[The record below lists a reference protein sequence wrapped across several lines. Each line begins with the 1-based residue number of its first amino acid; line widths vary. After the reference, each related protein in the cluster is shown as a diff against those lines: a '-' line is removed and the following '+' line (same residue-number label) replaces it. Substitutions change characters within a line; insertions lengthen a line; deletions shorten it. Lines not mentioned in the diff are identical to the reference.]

1 MILLLQRLYSKL
13 YKKEFITTKRSP
25 SSSSSKSRK
34 KQERDRERVIS
45 QTTDSPE
52 PNTPQEQTKKV
63 IHVYN

>member
-1 MILLLQRLYSKL
+1 MILLQRLYSKL

-34 KQERDRERVIS
+34 KQNRDRERVIS
-45 QTTDSPE
+45 QNTDSPE
-52 PNTPQEQTKKV
+52 PNTPQEQQKKV